1 MTTEDTVSTRADE
14 APGHVEFPLRTVS
27 QMTSLVG
34 MDWAGNEGKSSKI
47 TTSSQLHIGKTPEGK
62 KVELKPSEFDV
73 CEYMGRKAMSE
84 CQEQGQAI

>member
-14 APGHVEFPLRTVS
+14 APGHVEFLLRTVS

-47 TTSSQLHIGKTPEGK
+47 TISSQL
-62 KVELKPSEFDV
+62 
-73 CEYMGRKAMSE
+73 
-84 CQEQGQAI
+84 